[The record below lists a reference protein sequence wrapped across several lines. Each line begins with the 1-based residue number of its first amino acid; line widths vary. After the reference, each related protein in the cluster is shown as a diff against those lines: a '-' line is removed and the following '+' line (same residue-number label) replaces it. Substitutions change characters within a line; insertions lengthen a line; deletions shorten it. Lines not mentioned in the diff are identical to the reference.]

1 MFLTFNNTNFTLLN
15 THSLTSYVLFIN
27 HYNIFS
33 TELEACAGLYGVQK
47 LVLQNCCVLKQNLR
61 MKF

>member
-1 MFLTFNNTNFTLLN
+1 MFLTFNNTNFTLLS

-27 HYNIFS
+27 IFS
-33 TELEACAGLYGVQK
+33 TELKACAGLYGVQK

-61 MKF
+61 MKL